1 LSRDGLALAEP
12 WSSFLKNVVKVHKL
26 REVTCLYGF
35 TRLEPPPTS
44 AESELDEIQLA
55 VNGADLSRS
64 VEWLPAIE
72 QFGEGIFLHIEPAV
86 LKKWLDSPET
96 VAKAAALRDRERK
109 EAERF
114 NRSPIHLGAG
124 YWALHSLSHAFMA
137 ELALECG
144 YPLSSLKERI
154 YSSGPAQSDRFGLL
168 IYTSTAGGQGTLGGL
183 SSMAERVGELLHRA
197 TKRLA
202 LCSNDPICAEQR
214 DGNEDYPLQGAACH
228 ACLLVPET
236 SCESRNTRLDR
247 GLLVRTVLGD
257 GVPLLA

>member
-1 LSRDGLALAEP
+1 M
-12 WSSFLKNVVKVHKL
+12 VKVHRL

-44 AESELDEIQLA
+44 AESELDEIQLS
-55 VNGADLSRS
+55 VNGADLARS

-72 QFGEGIFLHIEPAV
+72 QFGEGIFLHVAPQFMRTWPDNT
-86 LKKWLDSPET
+86 KT
-96 VAKAAALRDRERK
+96 VTLAASLRDRERR

-114 NRSPIHLGAG
+114 NRPPIHLGAG

-154 YSSGPAQSDRFGLL
+154 YSSGPTQSDRFAIL

-183 SSMAERVGELLHRA
+183 SGMAERAGELLARA

-202 LCSNDPICAEQR
+202 LCSNDPICAEHG

-247 GLLVRTVLGD
+247 GLLTKTVIGD
-257 GVPLLA
+257 GFPLFD